1 MGFSKFTMD
10 DYDVL
15 PDGKILNKRW
25 NRYVKP
31 QLNNKG
37 YGRVCLCG
45 KYYFVHRLVAEKFI
59 PNPNNYPQV
68 NHKDGN
74 KLNNNVGNLE
84 WVSNQENRNHAV
96 QNGLQIQGEKCP
108 WAKLTKEDVIYIK
121 QHSDVK
127 INELAKMFGVNRAT
141 IGDITHNRS
150 WKTVEN
156 IC

>member
-45 KYYFVHRLVAEKFI
+45 KY
-59 PNPNNYPQV
+59 
-68 NHKDGN
+68 
-74 KLNNNVGNLE
+74 
-84 WVSNQENRNHAV
+84 
-96 QNGLQIQGEKCP
+96 
-108 WAKLTKEDVIYIK
+108 
-121 QHSDVK
+121 
-127 INELAKMFGVNRAT
+127 
-141 IGDITHNRS
+141 
-150 WKTVEN
+150 
-156 IC
+156 